1 MVKISV
7 IIPIYNVEQYLAR
20 CLDSVVNQTYK
31 DLEIICVN
39 DCSPDNSG
47 KILEWYAKKDNR
59 IKVISRDKNGG
70 LSAARNTGLD
80 AASCEYIYFIDS
92 DDWIDPDYIE
102 TMYCAAQE
110 SKAEAVLN
118 TSMCLHY
125 ENEPQNTHFR
135 KVHNNY
141 SHCFVD
147 ANEAILKVN
156 WNTVLHFWK
165 KSFLDKIHARFPE
178 GYFIEDIYFQ
188 AVTYIYLHKIYVIR
202 ESAYHYWIRKTG
214 IMGSVSE
221 DIFSPNLRILNK
233 IVDYY
238 EENNISEDLKIK
250 LIFHAIFPWDRN
262 RKKFEELRKY
272 FLRIKN
278 RVNNNRELYTRLELL
293 LFDAVLKDV
302 DNALNI
308 NFEKIALLEKLEKS
322 MPEKK

>member
-70 LSAARNTGLD
+70 LSTARNTGLD

-135 KVHNNY
+135 KGHNNY

-202 ESAYHYWIRKTG
+202 ESSYHYWIRKTG

-221 DIFSPNLRILNK
+221 DIFRAFPVNLTNFLQGKNFISAVHFSKSRKLDIRETTSSPSVASLLSICVIAHSSQTQTTSSPSVAEK
-233 IVDYY
+233 V
-238 EENNISEDLKIK
+238 SSP
-250 LIFHAIFPWDRN
+250 AP
-262 RKKFEELRKY
+262 
-272 FLRIKN
+272 
-278 RVNNNRELYTRLELL
+278 LYKT
-293 LFDAVLKDV
+293 F
-302 DNALNI
+302 
-308 NFEKIALLEKLEKS
+308 
-322 MPEKK
+322 